1 VRHSR
6 RRAFPD
12 GDDGCV
18 FAQDERVV
26 ALVGLDPRVGVA
38 LEVQDEIE
46 RSRTTED
53 GDEEPSSRGAEGH
66 ARAGMGDG
74 ARQ

>member
-1 VRHSR
+1 MRHAH

-12 GDDGCV
+12 GDDGRV

-26 ALVGLDPRVGVA
+26 AFVRLDPRVGVA